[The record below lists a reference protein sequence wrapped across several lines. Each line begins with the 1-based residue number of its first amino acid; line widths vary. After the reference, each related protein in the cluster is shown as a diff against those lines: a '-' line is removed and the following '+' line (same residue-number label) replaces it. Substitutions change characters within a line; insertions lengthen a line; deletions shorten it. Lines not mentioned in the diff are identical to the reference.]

1 MVSTKKEANLK
12 KQASIR
18 QEIENLIGIFQQA
31 GSNAAF
37 LEIQSRQKELQ
48 KLENQP
54 MYQSDMPNITNYD
67 VYINSPS
74 NPLPVRG
81 RPKKEVMDKPIEI
94 IQPSKPRGR
103 PPKPKA
109 EEEYKEPK
117 PRGRPPKNNIVNEI
131 DLILDSIN
139 ENIEKYSDTNQ
150 SKINMLEAVIRKE
163 QDELDK
169 VIKESKSKS
178 TKEPKTKKPK
188 VETYEK
194 IFHRLQL
201 LFKAPEFSPDLE
213 ERIMENINNRE
224 KLSVAQLKS
233 VFRAAVD
240 YYEKLRDEMQTM
252 REDNEMALADGD
264 EDAIEWN
271 EYENI
276 LMDYEADQPM
286 PTWSHMINY
295 LGDTTMPPLK
305 PKSSKP
311 KKLKIGVKQIKE
323 TESKIQSQEE
333 EIKRRK
339 KEIKDFE
346 RELQK
351 QSLKESKPKK
361 TSTKFIDEETMFKS
375 VNKNTKKEIEN
386 LKRKQNIKDT
396 ESKIKSQEERIR
408 MMEDL
413 VNSSKDFTPPK
424 PRGRPK
430 KTIQPSDFFL
440 TPRIE
445 RNMPKKELSELT
457 TLYNSTSNFKP
468 SEIVKK
474 NEMSKKDMKTMMDLL
489 DTPRVARAIPKKD
502 MNELMSL
509 LDAPKVSK
517 TETKANMK
525 SMIDLLDTPRVARM
539 MPRKELNEMMS
550 LLTTTKDFKPSEIIK
565 KTKKSK
571 KTKKEIKSMMSML
584 DTPRISR
591 TAPSRDFQLF
601 NDFLTPPRST
611 VNPVG
616 RGVFT
621 LDGLNQAFEGVDWTA
636 NRLKSSLKGY
646 VMGRGDAYP
655 PYVKTIIE
663 KYGDQE
669 IVGLTLSRNPLDS
682 AIINFLNVLSL
693 GKLNKRLERAGYD
706 KMFHLRLNVKLQN
719 GKTISIEKNPL
730 INMEVSPKNLPKAEF
745 KEVYNIPQGITLFNL
760 LEAAQSKMG
769 SKYFTYSTSTNN
781 CQNYVMNLLSAS
793 NIGDTED
800 IAFLK
805 QDVEQ
810 LFQKYGYLKNL
821 TDKITDTAARANE
834 IYYGAGFCC

>member
-1 MVSTKKEANLK
+1 MVSSKKELNLK
-12 KQASIR
+12 KQATIR

-37 LEIQSRQKELQ
+37 LEIQDRQKELQ
-48 KLENQP
+48 KLMNQP

-67 VYINSPS
+67 KYINSQS
-74 NPLPVRG
+74 NPIPVRG
-81 RPKKEVMDKPIEI
+81 RPKKEVIDKPIEI

-117 PRGRPPKNNIVNEI
+117 PRGRPKKNNVNEV
-131 DLILDSIN
+131 LILQ
-139 ENIEKYSDTNQ
+139 EK
-150 SKINMLEAVIRKE
+150 
-163 QDELDK
+163 
-169 VIKESKSKS
+169 
-178 TKEPKTKKPK
+178 P
-188 VETYEK
+188 
-194 IFHRLQL
+194 
-201 LFKAPEFSPDLE
+201 
-213 ERIMENINNRE
+213 
-224 KLSVAQLKS
+224 
-233 VFRAAVD
+233 
-240 YYEKLRDEMQTM
+240 
-252 REDNEMALADGD
+252 
-264 EDAIEWN
+264 
-271 EYENI
+271 
-276 LMDYEADQPM
+276 QPQ
-286 PTWSHMINY
+286 
-295 LGDTTMPPLK
+295 
-305 PKSSKP
+305 

-323 TESKIQSQEE
+323 TESKIQSQEDSINRMLE
-333 EIKRRK
+333 LIENDKTEIKKIIDRKQTIKDLDLKIEAQKKELEIKK
-339 KEIKDFE
+339 KEIKKAQEEIKNMFKKQ
-346 RELQK
+346 QK
-351 QSLKESKPKK
+351 GTTKESKTKKPKAETYERYYNALQRLFKAPEFPEYTKEKLMENINNREKMTVNQIKSVFQAAVAYYEKFRAEVQSMREDNEMALNDGDEDAIDEDEFENVIFDFESEYYAPSWDYFINFLGETESPKLKPKEIKPKK
-361 TSTKFIDEETMFKS
+361 SKKS
-375 VNKNTKKEIEN
+375 DKLKIGVKQIKE
-386 LKRKQNIKDT
+386 T
-396 ESKIKSQEERIR
+396 ESKIKSQEDEINR
-408 MMEDL
+408 MLKDA
-413 VNSSKDFTPPK
+413 KDFERELRNPPK
-424 PRGRPK
+424 VKQQVKESSNISLDQKRK
-430 KTIQPSDFFL
+430 KLIDNVKQKIKDYGPDKDYDNTIRFFKNMSDIELKAYNPQVEGYQLSKLSKNDISDKRQKLIKIAEGKKQYGDKSLYDSKIRLFKIMSDDEIKFYNVPSDLIPFG
-440 TPRIE
+440 
-445 RNMPKKELSELT
+445 
-457 TLYNSTSNFKP
+457 
-468 SEIVKK
+468 
-474 NEMSKKDMKTMMDLL
+474 SKGSG
-489 DTPRVARAIPKKD
+489 I
-502 MNELMSL
+502 
-509 LDAPKVSK
+509 
-517 TETKANMK
+517 
-525 SMIDLLDTPRVARM
+525 
-539 MPRKELNEMMS
+539 
-550 LLTTTKDFKPSEIIK
+550 
-565 KTKKSK
+565 
-571 KTKKEIKSMMSML
+571 
-584 DTPRISR
+584 
-591 TAPSRDFQLF
+591 
-601 NDFLTPPRST
+601 
-611 VNPVG
+611 
-616 RGVFT
+616 FT
-621 LDGLNQAFEGVDWTA
+621 FEGLNKAFEGVDWTA